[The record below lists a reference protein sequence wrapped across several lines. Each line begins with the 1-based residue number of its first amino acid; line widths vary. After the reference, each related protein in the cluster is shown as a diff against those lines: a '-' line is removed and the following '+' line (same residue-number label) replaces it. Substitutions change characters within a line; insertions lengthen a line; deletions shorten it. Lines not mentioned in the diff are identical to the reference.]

1 MAVLESHGLAVEIK
15 YARYH
20 ASWVEYDFRFSFMGR
35 DIFNR
40 EIMNTRQSYSYDGQK
55 SQFFANEELSES
67 IADTF
72 RKALSD
78 NESTCWTSIEPDIS
92 IEIAPTLDD
101 MYQVTFVID
110 TYYLQVEFGRES
122 FDYYGEGPA
131 VRMMVERASF
141 EKFVGDLKEQVRLGY
156 EEYNRTPPV

>member
-1 MAVLESHGLAVEIK
+1 
-15 YARYH
+15 
-20 ASWVEYDFRFSFMGR
+20 
-35 DIFNR
+35 
-40 EIMNTRQSYSYDGQK
+40 
-55 SQFFANEELSES
+55 
-67 IADTF
+67 
-72 RKALSD
+72 
-78 NESTCWTSIEPDIS
+78 
-92 IEIAPTLDD
+92 

-141 EKFVGDLKEQVRLGY
+141 EKFVGDLKEEYGEFLHRFKDQVRLGY